1 MSTWVKFLSVA
12 MVFSSGLS
20 VYAADK
26 KMQEDHDFLIKMMQ
40 EVPIAQM
47 EIYHANDWQDFMKI
61 SQSHWGD
68 STVSLT
74 EKFDSIIGEKGTFTQ
89 FYTRVFKDP
98 KSLHLLQKAYV
109 GWQCLKLITHF
120 NTHSKG
126 SVVGWF
132 RAPYEIDVVTK
143 LELYAI
149 QKDIPLSHC
158 YHQQLGYNADH
169 FSGIERMNE
178 ELIKKLEQQEEEERR
193 IKSEEE
199 EERRLASIP
208 VAPVLNFKPKRYM
221 SQKTDN
227 PAGQNATSSLV
238 DTKKVD
244 ISKTKG
250 AVQTLSPEQLQE
262 ALTKKLR
269 HVLPE
274 NLIKPIPETGFS
286 FIFTAVTARRSQI
299 EGNDLSSEEKDDS
312 DFD

>member
-1 MSTWVKFLSVA
+1 MNIWAKSWSVV

-20 VYAADK
+20 VYAADTK
-26 KMQEDHDFLIKMMQ
+26 IQEEHDTLIKMMQ

-47 EIYHANDWQDFMKI
+47 EIYHSHDWQDFMKI

-89 FYTRVFKDP
+89 FYSRVFKDS

-132 RAPYEIDVVTK
+132 RAPYEIDVITK

-158 YHQQLGYNADH
+158 YHQQLGYNASD

-193 IKSEEE
+193 IKDEEE
-199 EERRLASIP
+199 EQRRLASIS
-208 VAPVLNFKPKRYM
+208 VAPVLDFKPKRHV

-227 PAGQNATSSLV
+227 PAGQNAISSLV
-238 DTKKVD
+238 DAKKVD

-250 AVQTLSPEQLQE
+250 AVQTLSLEQLQE
-262 ALTKKLR
+262 VLNKKLK

-274 NLIKPIPETGFS
+274 DLIRPIPETGFS
-286 FIFTAVTARRSQI
+286 FMLKAVTARRPQI
-299 EGNDLSSEEKDDS
+299 EGNDLLSDEKDDS

>member
-1 MSTWVKFLSVA
+1 
-12 MVFSSGLS
+12 
-20 VYAADK
+20 
-26 KMQEDHDFLIKMMQ
+26 MMQ
-40 EVPIAQM
+40 EVPITQM
-47 EIYHANDWQDFMKI
+47 EIYHSNDWQDFMKI

-89 FYTRVFKDP
+89 FYTRVFKDL

-120 NTHSKG
+120 NAHSKG

-132 RAPYEIDVVTK
+132 RAPYEIDVITK

-149 QKDIPLSHC
+149 QKDIPLSRC
-158 YHQQLGYNADH
+158 YHQQLGYNASD

-199 EERRLASIP
+199 EQRRLASIP
-208 VAPVLNFKPKRYM
+208 VAPAMPLNFYTKSYARQTT
-221 SQKTDN
+221 SN
-227 PAGQNATSSLV
+227 SAEQNAAASS
-238 DTKKVD
+238 DAKKVD
-244 ISKTKG
+244 MSKTKG

-262 ALTKKLR
+262 ALNKKLR
-269 HVLPE
+269 HVSPE
-274 NLIKPIPETGFS
+274 DLIKPIPETGFS
-286 FIFTAVTARRSQI
+286 FMFKAVTARRSQI
-299 EGNDLSSEEKDDS
+299 EGNDSLSGEKNDG